1 MHFDAQDVQ
10 NYIKS
15 VVSTHEGK
23 QLSKKPREAVSSA
36 VSDLV
41 PRSRFGGSRAKTG
54 GGGRGGGRERRKR
67 DLAKYDCVG
76 QNLAH
81 ASTAHAPSLVYSTVI
96 ELTTRCVLLLKT
108 RFTKF
113 KALKTQT
120 VRDCKGCIAAGQHV
134 LAVLPTEYG
143 KTLTG
148 LPIQVP
154 VAAKHFGIFV
164 P

>member
-54 GGGRGGGRERRKR
+54 GGGRGEGKGE
-67 DLAKYDCVG
+67 
-76 QNLAH
+76 
-81 ASTAHAPSLVYSTVI
+81 
-96 ELTTRCVLLLKT
+96 EET
-108 RFTKF
+108 RFGKIRLRGPESGPRVNCACS
-113 KALKTQT
+113 KSCVQYSHRVDNAL
-120 VRDCKGCIAAGQHV
+120 RFAFEN
-134 LAVLPTEYG
+134 AV
-143 KTLTG
+143 
-148 LPIQVP
+148 
-154 VAAKHFGIFV
+154 H
-164 P
+164 